1 MLYWFHVL
9 LKEYDHMGVI
19 FYPFHPS
26 ATLSAPLF
34 SKFVD
39 PIYTP
44 ATFFIQDFPHCY
56 AIHISFLP
64 VSRLKPSPTKNSPKH
79 FGLEL
84 KTSTNRQPPKHT
96 LSPTQYPKTTKIVND
111 LSLPGFGRGL
121 CIWSIAH
128 YWCAI
133 QLLGFRGQYSY
144 QWIF

>member
-1 MLYWFHVL
+1 
-9 LKEYDHMGVI
+9 MGVI

-56 AIHISFLP
+56 AIHTSFLP
-64 VSRLKPSPTKNSPKH
+64 VSRFRQWNPPLLRTPLSILAWYLKP
-79 FGLEL
+79 L
-84 KTSTNRQPPKHT
+84 PPGNLQNT
-96 LSPTQYPKTTKIVND
+96 LSPTQYPKTTKIVSD
-111 LSLPGFGRGL
+111 LSPPGFGRGL

-128 YWCAI
+128 YWCPI
-133 QLLGFRGQYSY
+133 QLLGFRGQYSH
-144 QWIF
+144 Q